1 MQAGQ
6 DSGILH
12 WSMFLRSNTRI
23 KDGKEHRYYR
33 VVESRRL
40 QSGKVAQRQ
49 VLYLGEINDSQ
60 QAAWRRTLE
69 VFDEAEQRI
78 TPLSLFPEDRPV
90 PADAID
96 SVQVKLGEMK
106 LERARPY
113 GNCWLG
119 CELWRQLELDRFW
132 SEKLP
137 QGREGVAWP
146 QVLELLVVNRLIEP
160 GSEFRLHRHWFDHSA
175 MDVLL
180 GQDFAVAEKDR
191 LYRCLDRVLEH
202 KQDLFVHLQQR
213 WKDLFD
219 AEFDLLLYD
228 LTSTYVEGEAEQN
241 PKARHGYSR
250 DRRPDCKQV
259 VIALVVTPA
268 GFPLAYEVMD
278 GNTSDKTTLRGFLD
292 THRKPVRQSAAGVAD
307 GPRNSDRGSAG
318 RKCERREQEMFY
330 LVGTSRAKVKQY
342 EKQWL
347 ELPWQKV
354 RESVEVKL
362 FAQDGELYVL
372 AKSEGRQAKEIAMR
386 RKKLARLLRKLR
398 AMRRSCPKRDQLLM
412 RVGAAKT
419 DAGRAFGFVKINLP
433 TAGQEVTRETFTFRL
448 DKAKL
453 KEAELRDGHYLLR
466 TNLVAEDP
474 AVLWDRYMQLTQ
486 IEAAFKCL
494 KSELGIRP
502 IHHQLEH
509 RVDAHILVAFL
520 AYCLTVT
527 LKHRLRMHAPGLTP
541 RAVLEKLAGDP
552 DAGRIV
558 SDDRWPPPDHAAL
571 HRAGSR
577 PGAFASSPEPRIA
590 ATTASAHH
598 HVRLVSSLSPTQN
611 VVETF
616 GVPLLK
622 TKDLPASD
630 LSNCEGSANN
640 HFGRLRHASGMRG
653 GFNGRPSSPGRRPHR
668 HPRDTRPKSFR
679 A

>member
-1 MQAGQ
+1 MQPGE
-6 DSGILH
+6 ILAFCNGA
-12 WSMFLRSNTRI
+12 MFLRSNKRI
-23 KDGKEHRYYR
+23 KDGKEHRYYT

-40 QSGKVAQRQ
+40 RSGKVAQRQ

-60 QAAWRRTLE
+60 QAAWRKTLD
-69 VFDEAEQRI
+69 VFDEQQCRY

-90 PADAID
+90 PADTID

-119 CELWRQLELDRFW
+119 CELWRQLHLDRFW
-132 SEKLP
+132 AERLP
-137 QGREGVAWP
+137 EGRESVAWA
-146 QVLELLVVNRLIEP
+146 QVLELLVVNRLIDP
-160 GSEFRLHRHWFDHSA
+160 GSEFRVHRQWFDQSA

-191 LYRCLDRVLEH
+191 LYRCLDRVLKH
-202 KQDLFVHLQQR
+202 KQELFVHLQKR
-213 WKDLFD
+213 WKDLFE

-241 PKARHGYSR
+241 PKAKYGYSR
-250 DRRPDCKQV
+250 DGRPDCKQV
-259 VIALVVTPA
+259 VIALVMTPT
-268 GFPLAYEVMD
+268 GLPLAYEVMD
-278 GNTSDKTTLRGFLD
+278 GNTSDKSTLRNFLD
-292 THRKPVRQSAAGVAD
+292 KIESMYGQARRVWLM
-307 GPRNSDRGSAG
+307 DRGIPTEAILTEMRTS
-318 RKCERREQEMFY
+318 RQETFY

-342 EKQWL
+342 EKKWL

-372 AKSEGRQAKEIAMR
+372 AKSEGRRGKEMAIR

-419 DAGRAFGFVKINLP
+419 DVGRAFGFVKINLP
-433 TAGQEVTRETFTFRL
+433 AAGQAVTRETFTFQL
-448 DKAKL
+448 DKVKL

-474 AVLWDRYMQLTQ
+474 AVLWDRYLQLTQ
-486 IEAAFKCL
+486 IEAAFKGL
-494 KSELGIRP
+494 KSDLGIRP
-502 IHHQLEH
+502 IYHQLEH

-527 LKHRLRMHAPGLTP
+527 LKHRLGAHAPGLTS
-541 RAVLEKLAGDP
+541 RAVLEKLAAIQRLDVSFP
-552 DAGRIV
+552 TTDGRRLV
-558 SDDRWPPPDHAAL
+558 MPRYTEPNPEQALLLHQLNLVLPQPPPPRITTA
-571 HRAGSR
+571 
-577 PGAFASSPEPRIA
+577 ASSAASSVPVPR
-590 ATTASAHH
+590 
-598 HVRLVSSLSPTQN
+598 
-611 VVETF
+611 
-616 GVPLLK
+616 
-622 TKDLPASD
+622 LP
-630 LSNCEGSANN
+630 
-640 HFGRLRHASGMRG
+640 M
-653 GFNGRPSSPGRRPHR
+653 
-668 HPRDTRPKSFR
+668 
-679 A
+679 

>member
-1 MQAGQ
+1 
-6 DSGILH
+6 
-12 WSMFLRSNTRI
+12 MFLRGNRRI
-23 KDGKEHRYYR
+23 KDGKEHRYYT

-40 QSGKVAQRQ
+40 QSGKVTQRQ

-60 QAAWRRTLE
+60 QAAWRKTLD
-69 VFDEAEQRI
+69 VFDEAEHRLK
-78 TPLSLFPEDRPV
+78 PLSLFAEDRPV
-90 PADAID
+90 PTDAID
-96 SVQVKLGEMK
+96 SVQVKLSEMK

-119 CELWRQLELDRFW
+119 CELWRQLQLDRFW

-137 QGREGVAWP
+137 QGRESVAWP
-146 QVLELLVVNRLIEP
+146 QVLELLVVNRLIGP
-160 GSEFRLHRHWFDHSA
+160 GSEFRVHRHWFDHSA

-202 KQDLFVHLQQR
+202 KQELFVHLQQR

-241 PKARHGYSR
+241 PKARYGYSR
-250 DRRPDCKQV
+250 DKRPDCKQV
-259 VIALVVTPA
+259 VIALIVTPA
-268 GFPLAYEVMD
+268 GLPLAYEVMA
-278 GNTSDKTTLRGFLD
+278 GNTSEKTTLRGFLD
-292 THRKPVRQSAAGVAD
+292 RIESLYGKARRVWLM
-307 GPRNSDRGSAG
+307 DRGIPTEALL
-318 RKCERREQEMFY
+318 REMRTSREETFY
-330 LVGTSRAKVKQY
+330 LVGTSRAKVRQY
-342 EKQWL
+342 EKRWL

-419 DAGRAFGFVKINLP
+419 DVGRAFGFVKINLP
-433 TAGQEVTRETFTFRL
+433 QAGQGVARETFTFQL
-448 DKAKL
+448 DKARL

-474 AVLWDRYMQLTQ
+474 GVLWDRYVQLTQ

-494 KSELGIRP
+494 KSDLGIRP

-527 LKHRLRMHAPGLTP
+527 LRHRLRLHAPGLTP
-541 RAVLEKLAGDP
+541 RAVLEKLAGIQMLDVSFPTTDGRRLVMPRYTEPDP
-552 DAGRIV
+552 EQALLLHHLSLV
-558 SDDRWPPPDHAAL
+558 LPQQPPP
-571 HRAGSR
+571 RITTS
-577 PGAFASSPEPRIA
+577 ASSAPFP
-590 ATTASAHH
+590 
-598 HVRLVSSLSPTQN
+598 Q
-611 VVETF
+611 
-616 GVPLLK
+616 LK
-622 TKDLPASD
+622 
-630 LSNCEGSANN
+630 
-640 HFGRLRHASGMRG
+640 M
-653 GFNGRPSSPGRRPHR
+653 
-668 HPRDTRPKSFR
+668 
-679 A
+679 

>member
-1 MQAGQ
+1 
-6 DSGILH
+6 
-12 WSMFLRSNTRI
+12 MFLRSNTRI
-23 KDGKEHRYYR
+23 KDGKQHRYFT

-40 QSGKVAQRQ
+40 QSGKVVQRQ
-49 VLYLGEINDSQ
+49 VLYLGEINDTQ

-69 VFDEAEQRI
+69 VFDEDDHRF

-96 SVQVKLGEMK
+96 SVQVKLSEMK

-119 CELWRQLELDRFW
+119 CELWRQLQLDRFW
-132 SEKLP
+132 SGKLP
-137 QGREGVAWP
+137 LGRESVAWP
-146 QVLELLVVNRLIEP
+146 QVLELLVVNRLIDP
-160 GSEFRLHRHWFDHSA
+160 GSEFRVHRHWFDQSA

-202 KQDLFVHLQQR
+202 KQELFVHLQQR

-241 PKARHGYSR
+241 PKARYGYSR
-250 DRRPDCKQV
+250 DKRPDCKQV
-259 VIALVVTPA
+259 VIALIVTPA
-268 GFPLAYEVMD
+268 GLPLAYEVMA
-278 GNTSDKTTLRGFLD
+278 GNTSEKTTLRGFLE
-292 THRKPVRQSAAGVAD
+292 RIESMYGKARRVWLM
-307 GPRNSDRGSAG
+307 DRGIPTEALL
-318 RKCERREQEMFY
+318 QEIRTSRQETFY

-342 EKQWL
+342 EKRWL
-347 ELPWQKV
+347 ELPWHKV

-362 FAQDGELYVL
+362 FAQGGELYVL
-372 AKSEGRQAKEIAMR
+372 AKSEGRQAKEMAMR

-433 TAGQEVTRETFTFRL
+433 QADQEVTKETFTFQL
-448 DKAKL
+448 DKARL
-453 KEAELRDGHYLLR
+453 KETEMRDGHYLLR

-474 AVLWDRYMQLTQ
+474 AVLWDRYVQLTQ

-494 KSELGIRP
+494 KSDLGIRP

-509 RVDAHILVAFL
+509 RVDAHILIAFL

-527 LKHRLRMHAPGLTP
+527 LRHRLRMQAPGLTP
-541 RAVLEKLAGDP
+541 RAVLEKLAGIQMLDVSFP
-552 DAGRIV
+552 TTDGRRLV
-558 SDDRWPPPDHAAL
+558 MPRYTEPNPEQALLLHQLNLVLPQQPPPRISTA
-571 HRAGSR
+571 
-577 PGAFASSPEPRIA
+577 ASSVPFP
-590 ATTASAHH
+590 
-598 HVRLVSSLSPTQN
+598 SL
-611 VVETF
+611 
-616 GVPLLK
+616 K
-622 TKDLPASD
+622 
-630 LSNCEGSANN
+630 
-640 HFGRLRHASGMRG
+640 M
-653 GFNGRPSSPGRRPHR
+653 
-668 HPRDTRPKSFR
+668 
-679 A
+679 

>member
-1 MQAGQ
+1 
-6 DSGILH
+6 
-12 WSMFLRSNTRI
+12 MFLRSNTRI
-23 KDGKEHRYYR
+23 KDGKQHRYFT

-40 QSGKVAQRQ
+40 QSGKVTQRQ

-69 VFDEAEQRI
+69 VFDEAEQRL

-96 SVQVKLGEMK
+96 SVQVKLSEMK

-119 CELWRQLELDRFW
+119 CELWRQLQLDRFW

-137 QGREGVAWP
+137 RGRESIAWP
-146 QVLELLVVNRLIEP
+146 QVLELLTVNRLIDP
-160 GSEFRLHRHWFDHSA
+160 GSEFRLHRQWFDHSA

-191 LYRCLDRVLEH
+191 LYRCLDRVLKH

-241 PKARHGYSR
+241 PKARYGYSR
-250 DRRPDCKQV
+250 DKRPDCKQV
-259 VIALVVTPA
+259 VIALIVTPA
-268 GFPLAYEVMD
+268 GLPLAYEVMA
-278 GNTSDKTTLRGFLD
+278 GNTSEKTTLRGFLD
-292 THRKPVRQSAAGVAD
+292 SIESQYGKARRVWLM
-307 GPRNSDRGSAG
+307 DRGIPTEALLEEIRTS
-318 RKCERREQEMFY
+318 RQDTFY
-330 LVGTSRAKVKQY
+330 LVGTSRARVKQY

-372 AKSEGRQAKEIAMR
+372 AKSEGRQAKENAMR
-386 RKKLARLLRKLR
+386 RKKLALLLRKLR

-419 DAGRAFGFVKINLP
+419 DAGRAFGFVKIDLP
-433 TAGQEVTRETFTFRL
+433 PAGREVTRETFMFRL
-448 DKAKL
+448 DKDRL
-453 KEAELRDGHYLLR
+453 RDAELRDGHYLLR

-474 AVLWDRYMQLTQ
+474 AVLWDRYVQLTQ

-494 KSELGIRP
+494 KNDLGIRP

-527 LKHRLRMHAPGLTP
+527 LRHRLRMHAPGLTP
-541 RAVLEKLAGDP
+541 RAVLEKLAAIQMLDVSFP
-552 DAGRIV
+552 TTDGRRLIMPRYTEPSPEQALV
-558 SDDRWPPPDHAAL
+558 LHHLNLVLPQQPPPRITAI
-571 HRAGSR
+571 
-577 PGAFASSPEPRIA
+577 ASS
-590 ATTASAHH
+590 TAF
-598 HVRLVSSLSPTQN
+598 P
-611 VVETF
+611 
-616 GVPLLK
+616 PLK
-622 TKDLPASD
+622 
-630 LSNCEGSANN
+630 
-640 HFGRLRHASGMRG
+640 M
-653 GFNGRPSSPGRRPHR
+653 
-668 HPRDTRPKSFR
+668 
-679 A
+679 